1 MRPNTVIRINTIL
14 LLPRRGKFCRYDTL
28 LIGIPHL
35 FQFTL
40 LDFYQNQFRHSKDK
54 EIALSDIPHL
64 TLDNIKPVSETQV
77 FLLHLETTLVVTIEK
92 TQIQ

>member
-1 MRPNTVIRINTIL
+1 KPNTIIRIATIL
-14 LLPRRGKFCRYDTL
+14 LLPRRDKFCWYDTL
-28 LIGIPHL
+28 LIGILYP
-35 FQFTL
+35 FQSTL